1 MSSESLN
8 LPFVEKYRPKVLD
21 DFVGNKLVVKEI
33 ERWLR
38 NWNQEKKKVILLVGP
53 AGVGKTSVA
62 LYLAR
67 KYNYEYIE
75 VNASDKRNKKAVEL
89 LVGKAST
96 EGTVLQGGTV
106 RKMIIVDEADGLF
119 GNQDRGGGK
128 ALEKAI
134 KGTQIP
140 IIATA
145 NDVEAK
151 SLSSAKRHMKIV
163 EFHHLTIDEI
173 IELLKR
179 IVKKENLTIDDE
191 VLLDI
196 AKNSSGD
203 ARSALNDLE
212 SIALKDSLSVDVK
225 FEFSQRN
232 QEQKLNQALSKIYY
246 AKSLESARKAIEG
259 LDVDYRELL
268 NYVDEHSYKQ
278 AKSPKEL
285 DNMYSLIAE
294 ADFYLSQAY
303 LTQNW
308 IFLKYFFVFISSV
321 GLMKTSPYKQVR
333 YTFPSYWA
341 KIGRLRMKEAK
352 LTSIIKKSKSKFHCS
367 SSQFKQDIYP
377 YLRSIFKNDAK
388 MAAGIATWLNLEE
401 AEIDYLTEKNANQTK
416 LIQEYMDELYVDFVK
431 EVTLSSPSS
440 KVTPLIS
447 HFEEEKR
454 DEETE
459 ELNVEKSKKKKKEK
473 NTESTAQ
480 KSKDSKVKEMQK
492 KQKRNK
498 KQQPSLDEFFN

>member
-151 SLSSAKRHMKIV
+151 SLSSVKRHMKIV

-173 IELLKR
+173 IELLRR

-308 IFLKYFFVFISSV
+308 IF
-321 GLMKTSPYKQVR
+321 
-333 YTFPSYWA
+333 
-341 KIGRLRMKEAK
+341 
-352 LTSIIKKSKSKFHCS
+352 
-367 SSQFKQDIYP
+367 
-377 YLRSIFKNDAK
+377 
-388 MAAGIATWLNLEE
+388 
-401 AEIDYLTEKNANQTK
+401 
-416 LIQEYMDELYVDFVK
+416 
-431 EVTLSSPSS
+431 
-440 KVTPLIS
+440 
-447 HFEEEKR
+447 
-454 DEETE
+454 
-459 ELNVEKSKKKKKEK
+459 
-473 NTESTAQ
+473 
-480 KSKDSKVKEMQK
+480 
-492 KQKRNK
+492 
-498 KQQPSLDEFFN
+498 